1 MSKIS
6 KILESALQIQNKN
19 KDKNISQMQTA
30 GRKQGSIVDNLII
43 LNSII
48 ENQKQKNVKH
58 IYYLQMSKNV
68 LINCR

>member
-19 KDKNISQMQTA
+19 KNKNISQMQTA

-58 IYYLQMSKNV
+58 IYYLQMPKNV

>member
-1 MSKIS
+1 MCKIS
-6 KILESALQIQNKN
+6 KILESAFQIQNKN
-19 KDKNISQMQTA
+19 KNKNISQMQTA

-58 IYYLQMSKNV
+58 IYYLQMPKNV